1 MSLPRLSLSHRH
13 AVFALL
19 IGVIL
24 LGVQARVSLPVQLF
38 PDTDPPVVTV
48 ITPYP
53 GVSSR
58 DVANSLSKLLE
69 EEFSGLQ
76 GARRVTSTS
85 QTGLSVVKVEFAYT
99 RPVNEGAVD
108 VQNAINRI
116 RGRLPDQIG
125 EPQVMEFSSS
135 DKPVI
140 TVALGSETLSLPQ
153 VRRLADNALRDRL
166 QRIEGV
172 AAVDVFGGHRREL
185 AVTVHR
191 NRLQH
196 YQLSMDDVA
205 RVINGW
211 NLSES
216 GGRIVRGTRETVV
229 RFDQP
234 LLAPAQVEKLV
245 VTERDGRYVYLG
257 DLADVH
263 IELERP
269 ESAYRYNGQQAIA
282 LQVIKRDDANTV
294 SVVKKVRRELIS
306 LQQTFPDLVFTVADD
321 DAEFTELVIAN
332 MNSSV
337 LTAIALVILV
347 VMAFLGDLRQSAV
360 IAVSIPVAFML
371 TFSMMQ
377 LAGIELNMVTMSAI
391 ILAIGLLVDDGI
403 VVLENVHRHRVQ
415 GHKSPLDAAI
425 SGTEEIFLADLAGTL
440 TTMAV
445 LVPLVFLGGFVGR
458 LFSPLAWT
466 LVFALGSSFL
476 VSVTLIP
483 LLSALWLSESQPPRS
498 LSRLLRPLEK
508 SLNWL
513 RHLYLRLLQLALRH
527 PLRTLA
533 TALILLLLSARL
545 MMVIGSE
552 MLPRFDAGNFQVMLD
567 TPPGTRLET
576 TLATVAEVERL
587 LLEEKAVIRVST
599 QIGYETGARYL
610 GSRGAM
616 AANQAELTVNLTART
631 TRDDDIWT
639 IMSRVENRLQ
649 KLPGV
654 SLAIL
659 KEKGGTAVSTTRAP
673 IDIRLSGPDLQ
684 RLQLLGEQ
692 VMAILR
698 DEPGVRAPYFNWRID
713 YPELNLTLDPLRTQ
727 ALGVD
732 GKAVAR
738 AAFEATDGRV
748 IGPWRQAHERD
759 LDITL
764 RYTDI
769 DRHHLEDLGNVL
781 VQGPRGAAPL
791 RELAELQLATG
802 PRIVTRENNQSTL
815 DLLAYHQGKPLSDV
829 IEALQPK
836 LERIPL
842 PAGYELTIGGEQRDF
857 VDARERMLKAL
868 IGGLLAVYL
877 ILVIQFRSF
886 KHPLTIMMAV
896 PLQFTGVALAL
907 LFAGKYLSMPALLG
921 IILLVG
927 TVVNNSIVLI
937 DYILLQRRQGESL
950 ETAIRQAVHVRFRPI
965 MMTALSDVA
974 GMLPLAMELAVGAE
988 RFSPIATAVIG
999 GILAAT
1005 LLTLVI
1011 VPVIF
1016 LLLDRNREEERESEL
1031 PSTPEHARLV

>member
-1 MSLPRLSLSHRH
+1 MSLPRFSLSHRH

-19 IGVIL
+19 IGIIY
-24 LGVQARVSLPVQLF
+24 LGIQARLSLPVQLF

-58 DVANSLSKLLE
+58 DVAKSLSKLLE
-69 EEFSGLQ
+69 EEFSGLD

-85 QTGLSVVKVEFAYT
+85 QTGLSVVKVEFGYS

-116 RGRLPDQIG
+116 RGQLPDQIT
-125 EPQVMEFSSS
+125 EPQVMQFSSS

-140 TVALGSETLSLPQ
+140 TVALGSESLPLPE

-196 YQLSMDDVA
+196 YNLSMDDVA
-205 RVINGW
+205 RVLNGW
-211 NLSES
+211 NLSDS
-216 GGRIVRGTRETVV
+216 GGRVVRGEQETVV

-234 LLAPAQVEKLV
+234 LLAPAQVKNLV
-245 VTERDGRYVYLG
+245 VSERNGRYVYLG
-257 DLADVH
+257 DLAEVD

-269 ESAYRYNGQQAIA
+269 DSAYRYNGQQAIA

-294 SVVKKVRRELIS
+294 SVVKKVRQELSS
-306 LQQTFPDLVFTVADD
+306 LQQTFPDLAFTVADD
-321 DAEFTELVIAN
+321 DAEFTELVIEN
-332 MNSSV
+332 MNGSV

-347 VMAFLGDLRQSAV
+347 VLAFLGDLRQSAV
-360 IAVSIPVAFML
+360 IAVSIPVSFML
-371 TFSMMQ
+371 TFTMMQ
-377 LAGIELNMVTMSAI
+377 AAGIELNMVTMSAI

-403 VVLENVHRHRVQ
+403 VVLENVHRHRAL
-415 GHKSPLDAAI
+415 GRKSPLDAAI

-445 LVPLVFLGGFVGR
+445 LVPLMFLGGFVGR

-466 LVFALGSSFL
+466 LVFALGSSFI

-483 LLSALWLSESQPPRS
+483 LLSALWLSENETPGS
-498 LSRLLRPLEK
+498 LSLLLRPFEK

-513 RHLYLRLLQLALRH
+513 LNIYLHLLELALKH
-527 PLRTLA
+527 PMRTLA
-533 TALILLLLSARL
+533 MALVLLLVSARL
-545 MMVIGSE
+545 MAVIGSE
-552 MLPRFDAGNFQVMLD
+552 MLPKFDAGNFQVMLD
-567 TPPGTRLET
+567 TPPGTRMET

-587 LLEEKAVIRVST
+587 LLEEDGVIRIST

-616 AANQAELTVNLTART
+616 ATNQAELTVNLLPRT

-639 IMSRVENRLQ
+639 IMSRVESRLQ

-654 SLAIL
+654 TLAIL
-659 KEKGGTAVSTTRAP
+659 KEKGGTAISTTRAP
-673 IDIRLSGPDLQ
+673 IDIRLSGPHLQ
-684 RLQLLGEQ
+684 RLQKLGEE

-713 YPELNLTLDPLRTQ
+713 NPELNLTLDPLRTQ

-732 GKAVAR
+732 GKTVAR
-738 AAFEATDGRV
+738 TAFEATDGRMV
-748 IGPWRQAHERD
+748 GPWRQAHERD
-759 LDITL
+759 LNVTL

-781 VQGPRGAAPL
+781 VHGPRGSAPL
-791 RELAELQLATG
+791 RELADLQLATG
-802 PRIVTRENNQSTL
+802 PRIVTRENNQPTL
-815 DLLAYHQGKPLSDV
+815 DLLAYHQGQPLSDV
-829 IEALQPK
+829 IEALRPR

-857 VDARERMLKAL
+857 ADARQRMLKAL
-868 IGGLLAVYL
+868 VGGLLAVYL
-877 ILVIQFRSF
+877 ILIIQFRSF

-907 LFAGKYLSMPALLG
+907 LFTGKYLSMPALLG

-950 ETAIRQAVHVRFRPI
+950 EAAIRQAVRVRFRPI

-974 GMLPLAMELAVGAE
+974 GMLPLAMELAVGTE

-1011 VPVIF
+1011 VPTIF
-1016 LLLDRNREEERESEL
+1016 LVLDQNKDNEREPES
-1031 PSTPEHARLV
+1031 PSRLEYDWN